1 MQTNLFK
8 QRDIYILKYKKQLQ
22 YCLMIAPQY
31 CILPV
36 VFLWKLY
43 SLDTVMSNYQPG
55 TTNHLLPR
63 KAQLNKRKHK
73 FTLNTIT

>member
-55 TTNHLLPR
+55 TTRSPLT
-63 KAQLNKRKHK
+63 KKG
-73 FTLNTIT
+73 TIKQTQT